1 MGGRVQYPAQDVERL
16 AGELPIDERQKVE
29 IAEILPPSVLLDH
42 IRQLEGAIIS
52 TTQREGQLQ
61 AELARRPSVE
71 ELATIRDALAEERAE
86 RRGLEAEL
94 TAARAQLG
102 QAGLA
107 RRWLIGL
114 VLVLLVLALLLAVA
128 LLFRFAFTFG

>member
-16 AGELPIDERQKVE
+16 AGELPADERQKVE
-29 IAEILPPSVLLDH
+29 IVEILPPSVLLDH

-71 ELATIRDALAEERAE
+71 ELATIRDALAEERAD

-102 QAGLA
+102 QAGQV

-114 VLVLLVLALLLAVA
+114 VLVLLVLALLLALA
-128 LLFRFAFTFG
+128 LTLRLALTFR